1 MTALLTYKVGG
12 SLPADFA
19 GYVERRADQ
28 ELFEHLKAG
37 DFCLVFNS
45 RRRRLED
52 AQRLQR
58 I

>member
-1 MTALLTYKVGG
+1 MTAPLAYKVGG

-19 GYVERRADQ
+19 GYVEHRADR

-52 AQRLQR
+52 GQRPQR